1 VIGHRLQDDFS
12 DPTLAGTAYSAVP
25 IAGAKRF
32 GIAIR
37 IQCGITENVGVTGLS
52 SVLAK
57 ALGQDA
63 PGKTGPLLAA
73 ELGALGGFGIVD
85 DGEAITIWGVCS
97 TNPADIQETIQVVL
111 SDLTIK
117 PRIDDAIVQKAR
129 WLAMQ
134 QKATD
139 ANARQVLLQR
149 ALRASVAGGSLADV
163 LNPAVDRRIDT
174 ARVLAHHAKWFQPS
188 RAAITIMGGFN
199 PKETREVVRRTL
211 SLAGWDERGAA
222 PKQLA
227 APAATAL
234 PAGTVR
240 VTTVGPGPLRI
251 LVAAGLRPLSAGL
264 PTLAADILAIH
275 YLTAGRMAP
284 LYALRI
290 PMGRIYDVHG
300 DVTYVNGGYV
310 PFIEVVTADAER
322 DLLISMHTKLRDVI
336 AKAGELRD
344 TDITR
349 VRGSFLRMVAERST
363 RMPNALIEAT
373 QRQQLGLA
381 AWDRDVERLVKGT
394 SREMVIAALKRT
406 EIAVPTVFTTGAGV
420 GIG

>member
-1 VIGHRLQDDFS
+1 VILHRLQDDFS
-12 DPTLAGTAYSAVP
+12 DPTLAGTAYSAVS

-37 IQCGITENVGVTGLS
+37 IQCGITENAGIAGLS

-73 ELGALGGFGIVD
+73 ELGALGGFGIVE

-97 TNPADIQETIQVVL
+97 TDPADIQETIQVVL
-111 SDLTIK
+111 SDLAIK
-117 PRIDDAIVQKAR
+117 PRIDDAVVQKAR

-139 ANARQVLLQR
+139 ANARPVLLQR
-149 ALRASVAGGSLADV
+149 ALRASVSGGGLADV

-174 ARVLAHHAKWFQPS
+174 ARILAHHAKWFHPS

-222 PKQLA
+222 PKQ
-227 APAATAL
+227 PAIPAIAL
-234 PAGTVR
+234 PAGTTR
-240 VTTVGPGPLRI
+240 VSVGPGPLRI
-251 LVAAGLRPLSAGL
+251 LIAAGLRPASAGL
-264 PTLAADILAIH
+264 PTLAADILAMH

-284 LYALRI
+284 LYGLRV
-290 PMGRIYDVHG
+290 PMGKIYDVYG
-300 DVTYVNGGYV
+300 DVAFVSGGYV
-310 PFIEVVTADAER
+310 PFVEVVTADSER
-322 DLLISMHTKLRDVI
+322 ELLIAMHTKLRDVI
-336 AKAGELRD
+336 ATAGELRD
-344 TDITR
+344 TDVTR
-349 VRGSFLRMVAERST
+349 VRASYLRMVAERST
-363 RMPNALIEAT
+363 RMPNALMQAT

-394 SREMVIAALKRT
+394 SREMVIAALKRI

-420 GIG
+420 RIG

>member
-1 VIGHRLQDDFS
+1 MNLHRLQDDFS

-37 IQCGITENVGVTGLS
+37 IQCGITENAGLSGLS

-97 TNPADIQETIQVVL
+97 TDTADIQETIQVVL
-111 SDLTIK
+111 SDLAIK
-117 PRIDDAIVQKAR
+117 PRIDDAVVQKAR

-134 QKATD
+134 QKAND
-139 ANARQVLLQR
+139 AHARPVLLQR
-149 ALRASVAGGSLADV
+149 ALRASVAGGSLSEV

-174 ARVLAHHAKWFQPS
+174 ARILAHHAKWFHPS

-199 PKETREVVRRTL
+199 PKETRDVVRRTL

-222 PKQLA
+222 PKQLPI
-227 APAATAL
+227 PATTTL
-234 PAGTVR
+234 PAGTIR
-240 VTTVGPGPLRI
+240 VNVGPGPLRI
-251 LVAAGLRPLSAGL
+251 LIAAGVRPASAGL
-264 PTLAADILAIH
+264 PTLAADILAMH

-284 LYALRI
+284 LYGLRV
-290 PMGRIYDVHG
+290 PMGKIYDIYG
-300 DVTYVNGGYV
+300 DVTFVNGGYV
-310 PFIEVVTADAER
+310 PFIEVVTADSER
-322 DLLISMHTKLRDVI
+322 DLLIAMHTKLRDVI

-349 VRGSFLRMVAERST
+349 VRASYLRMVAERST
-363 RMPNALIEAT
+363 RMPNALIQAT

-381 AWDRDVERLVKGT
+381 AWDRDVERLIKGT
-394 SREMVIAALKRT
+394 SREMVIAALKRM

>member
-1 VIGHRLQDDFS
+1 MILNRIQDDFS

-37 IQCGITENVGVTGLS
+37 IQCGITENAGVTGLS

-97 TNPADIQETIQVVL
+97 TDPADIQETIQVVL
-111 SDLTIK
+111 SDLAIK
-117 PRIDDAIVQKAR
+117 PRIDDAVAQKAR

-139 ANARQVLLQR
+139 ANVRQVLLQR
-149 ALRASVAGGSLADV
+149 ALRASVAGRSLSEL
-163 LNPAVDRRIDT
+163 LNPVVDRRIDT
-174 ARVLAHHAKWFQPS
+174 TRILAHHAKWFHPS

-211 SLAGWDERGAA
+211 SLAGWDERGTA
-222 PKQLA
+222 PKQVV
-227 APAATAL
+227 APATAAL
-234 PAGTVR
+234 PAGTIR
-240 VTTVGPGPLRI
+240 VSVGPGPFRI
-251 LVAAGLRPLSAGL
+251 LIAAGLRQASAGL
-264 PTLAADILAIH
+264 PTLAADILAMH
-275 YLTAGRMAP
+275 FLTAGRMAP
-284 LYALRI
+284 LYGLRV
-290 PMGRIYDVHG
+290 PMGKIYDVYG
-300 DVTYVNGGYV
+300 DVTFINGGYV
-310 PFIEVVTADAER
+310 PFIELVTSDSER
-322 DLLISMHTKLRDVI
+322 DLLIMMHTKLRDVLT
-336 AKAGELRD
+336 KVGELRD
-344 TDITR
+344 TDVTR
-349 VRGSFLRMVAERST
+349 VRASYLRMVAERST
-363 RMPNALIEAT
+363 RMPNALIQAT